1 MACEYD
7 ASCAAF
13 TTIARPIVG
22 IAPLHSVVTPSS
34 RAMRIC
40 RHDNHGMVSERSGF
54 LVQLILGPC
63 WTINQPSSTTRS
75 KSHQCLE
82 HVLVV
87 PPLVSREISVGGH
100 ANEGDLRRCADEGA
114 AAAGRHADAGLHKEV
129 GRGSVLARQVFK
141 EPRVDAYN
149 EDVLELMEWWCTY
162 AYNSI

>member
-1 MACEYD
+1 M
-7 ASCAAF
+7 
-13 TTIARPIVG
+13 
-22 IAPLHSVVTPSS
+22 
-34 RAMRIC
+34 
-40 RHDNHGMVSERSGF
+40 
-54 LVQLILGPC
+54 VQLILGPC